1 MDWLPIVA
9 MLLEFLQDCMA
20 NRNRAEIMAGVR
32 NPGPRETFA
41 LWYILRKECKLRG
54 KELRDA
60 VQEGLAY
67 GREMPECVMND
78 LLDEAEA
85 KRVAAT
91 ET

>member
-1 MDWLPIVA
+1 MDWMLIVT
-9 MLLEFLQDCMA
+9 LLFEFLQDCMV
-20 NRNRAEIMAGVR
+20 NRSRAEIMAGVR
-32 NPGPRETFA
+32 NPGARETFA
-41 LWYILRKECKLRG
+41 LRFILWKTFHLRG
-54 KELRDA
+54 EALRDA

-67 GREMPECVMND
+67 GREAPECVLSG